1 MNRLLATVAVI
12 GTMGFAA
19 SANAQEYATI
29 TNVTPNYQ
37 TISTPTTQ
45 QVCNVVEVPVYGRS
59 GGQASTGDTLFGA
72 LIGGAI
78 GNQVGGGK
86 GKDAATVLGA
96 IIGADVANKR
106 SGSNQIIGYRQEQ
119 RCNNVTSYS
128 TQEQIKNYTI
138 RYEWN
143 GVQGRSYTFNQYS
156 VGDRIPVSISINAN

>member
-96 IIGADVANKR
+96 IIGADVANTR

-143 GVQGRSYTFNQYS
+143 GIRSRTVTYNQYS
-156 VGDRIPVSISINAN
+156 VGDRIPITVSINAN